1 MALCAQPYYSFR
13 RSISLEI
20 FFICCNLPRLSST
33 YHNNDCILLRLDFL
47 TQFLTCKIGA
57 IAERNIN
64 FSFIQS
70 CKFFSSILDKENWKV
85 QMCYIWNTFYH
96 LYIAIIDHD
105 RLIHYI
111 IITQI
116 VLLSLYN
123 TWRVLYIFFYVY
135 IAVFAN
141 YNI

>member
-1 MALCAQPYYSFR
+1 MLVFYKDV
-13 RSISLEI
+13 ISWRI
-20 FFICCNLPRLSST
+20 FFL
-33 YHNNDCILLRLDFL
+33 
-47 TQFLTCKIGA
+47 CKIGA

-70 CKFFSSILDKENWKV
+70 CKFFHPSQTKKINWKV
-85 QMCYIWNTFYH
+85 QTCYIWNTFYH

-111 IITQI
+111 ITQF
-116 VLLSLYN
+116 VLLSPYN
-123 TWRVLYIFFYVY
+123 TWRDLYIFLYVY

-141 YNI
+141 FNILVQLYFYFRKIQKWP